1 MAQTLLKTPH
11 LVRQIQL
18 HSQGDPP
25 YPADNGECRAL
36 LSRLLLFVLR
46 FGFLPLENE
55 EIDDQNLFPGGE
67 PSGEE
72 GGGEGERRG
81 AGGQD
86 GESFLNYIFDAFFTI
101 YSFLGGNYQTG
112 RQNSFRVWAGTS
124 IRSLSEAPR
133 RKGSGYLQKKVKPSV
148 VARVRNSTEI
158 RPIG

>member
-1 MAQTLLKTPH
+1 MATPLYSKKVRLNNYFYGMYENINYTMLGFILGLHKKRGETRICLCFLFSKMTQAFVENPH

-55 EIDDQNLFPGGE
+55 EFDDQNLFPGGE
-67 PSGEE
+67 PGREE
-72 GGGEGERRG
+72 GGGEGERRR

-86 GESFLNYIFDAFFTI
+86 GEAFLNCIFDAFFTI
-101 YSFLGGNYQTG
+101 
-112 RQNSFRVWAGTS
+112 
-124 IRSLSEAPR
+124 
-133 RKGSGYLQKKVKPSV
+133 
-148 VARVRNSTEI
+148 
-158 RPIG
+158 